1 MEKQRTQ
8 KTPDHRSSRRSSDRS
23 KVTPATPSTAAS
35 TPATVGPSA
44 TPPSSATSE
53 PSAGAICRHGWRKGK
68 EIGAGAFGRVY
79 KAQDKVTGYIFA
91 VKIGRDKD
99 GDGGKHFDALQKEL
113 EICKSLRHKHIV
125 SYLGHDY
132 HAKDKCLHIFL
143 EYAPGGS
150 LRHTLSEF
158 GPLEASLLTR
168 ASRGILKGLGY
179 LHTHDPPISHRDLK
193 GSNVLVDLNFTAK
206 LADFGC
212 SKCDVNSKTFSTQGS
227 VLWMAPEVLQGCG
240 YGRAADIWSFGCT
253 VIEMAT
259 ASDPWGPG
267 AFDNQLQAIYAVGA
281 SERTPPLPE
290 SATTPVRELLNVCL
304 RRGADE
310 RPNAIQLLDYELVR
324 RDARPMSRTSMGS
337 RERLPGELRRESCV
351 EMGRSS

>member
-1 MEKQRTQ
+1 LL
-8 KTPDHRSSRRSSDRS
+8 P
-23 KVTPATPSTAAS
+23 
-35 TPATVGPSA
+35 
-44 TPPSSATSE
+44 

-68 EIGAGAFGRVY
+68 EIGAGAFGRVF

-91 VKIGRDKD
+91 VKIGKDKD
-99 GDGGKHFDALQKEL
+99 GDDGDHLDALQKEL
-113 EICKSLRHKHIV
+113 EICKNLRHKHIV

-132 HAKDKCLHIFL
+132 QAKDQCLHIFL
-143 EYAPGGS
+143 EYVAGGS

-158 GPLEASLLTR
+158 GPLEASLLSR
-168 ASRGILKGLGY
+168 ASRGILKGLAY

-212 SKCDVNSKTFSTQGS
+212 SRCDVSSKTFSTQGS

-240 YGRAADIWSFGCT
+240 YGRAADIWSFGCV

-267 AFDNQLQAIYAVGA
+267 AFENQLQAIYAVGA
-281 SERTPPLPE
+281 SERIPPFPE
-290 SATTPVRELLNVCL
+290 AAAAPVHELLQLCL
-304 RRGADE
+304 RRASEE
-310 RPNAIQLLDYELVR
+310 RPTAVQLLDHELVR
-324 RDARPMSRTSMGS
+324 RTASLVTQ
-337 RERLPGELRRESCV
+337 
-351 EMGRSS
+351 

>member
-1 MEKQRTQ
+1 M
-8 KTPDHRSSRRSSDRS
+8 PAPRSATSADKSR
-23 KVTPATPSTAAS
+23 VTPATPSTPSTAAG
-35 TPATVGPSA
+35 TPATAAPAA
-44 TPPSSATSE
+44 TPPSSATSAALP

-91 VKIGRDKD
+91 VKIGKDKD
-99 GDGGKHFDALQKEL
+99 GDDGKHFDALQKEL

-132 HAKDKCLHIFL
+132 QTKDKCLHIFL
-143 EYAPGGS
+143 EYVAGGS

-158 GPLEASLLTR
+158 GPLEASLLSR
-168 ASRGILKGLGY
+168 ASRGILKGLSY
-179 LHTHDPPISHRDLK
+179 LHTHEPPISHRDLK

-212 SKCDVNSKTFSTQGS
+212 SKCDVSSKTFSTQGS

-240 YGRAADIWSFGCT
+240 YGRAADVWSFGCT

-259 ASDPWGPG
+259 AGDPWGPG
-267 AFDNQLQAIYAVGA
+267 AFENQLQAIYAVGA
-281 SERTPPLPE
+281 SERTPPVPE
-290 SATTPVRELLNVCL
+290 DAPAPVRELLDNCL
-304 RRGADE
+304 RRTPDE
-310 RPNAIQLLDYELVR
+310 RPTAVQLLDFELVR
-324 RDARPMSRTSMGS
+324 RDARPNSRLAGARASPNCGGNRVRMA
-337 RERLPGELRRESCV
+337 EL
-351 EMGRSS
+351 GQTT